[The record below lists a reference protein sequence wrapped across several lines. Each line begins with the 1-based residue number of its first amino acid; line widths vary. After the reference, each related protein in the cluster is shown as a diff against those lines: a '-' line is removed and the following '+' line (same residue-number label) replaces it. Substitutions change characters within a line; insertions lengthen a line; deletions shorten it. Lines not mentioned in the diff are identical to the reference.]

1 MKQIKKF
8 LMSFVHAGRGIAA
21 GFSERN
27 MKLHGL
33 AAIFVVILGF
43 IRNLDMVE
51 WAIILIL
58 IAFVWTAE
66 LFNSSIEDLSDLVRD
81 SNKLDYKA
89 TKRVRD
95 LAAGAVLFSVIVAV
109 IVGLMIFLN

>member
-1 MKQIKKF
+1 MKQLEKF
-8 LMSFVHAGRGIAA
+8 FMSFVHAGRGIVA

-33 AAIFVVILGF
+33 AAIFVVVLGF
-43 IRNLDMVE
+43 VRGLSEVE

-81 SNKLDYKA
+81 TNKLGYKA

-109 IVGLMIFLN
+109 IVGSIIFLN

>member
-1 MKQIKKF
+1 MKQIKKVF
-8 LMSFVHAGRGIAA
+8 MSFVHAGRGIAE
-21 GFSERN
+21 GFRERN

-33 AAIFVVILGF
+33 AAVLVVILGF
-43 IRNLDMVE
+43 VHQLNTSE

-81 SNKLDYKA
+81 TEKLAYKA
-89 TKRVRD
+89 TKRTRD
-95 LAAGAVLFSVIVAV
+95 LAAGAVLFSVMVAV
-109 IVGLMIFLN
+109 IVGLIVFLN

>member
-8 LMSFVHAGRGIAA
+8 FMSFVYAGQGIVA

-33 AAIFVVILGF
+33 AAILVIISGF
-43 IRNLDMVE
+43 IRDLDITE
-51 WAIILIL
+51 WSIVLIL

-81 SNKLDYKA
+81 SNKLEYKA

>member
-8 LMSFVHAGRGIAA
+8 LMSFVHASRGISA

-33 AAIFVVILGF
+33 AAILVIILGLA
-43 IRNLDMVE
+43 RELSVE
-51 WAIILIL
+51 RWAIVLIL
-58 IAFVWTAE
+58 IALVWSAE

-81 SNKLDYKA
+81 SENLTYEA
-89 TKRVRD
+89 TKRTRD
-95 LAAGAVLFSVIVAV
+95 IAAGAVLNAV
-109 IVGLMIFLN
+109 ILAVVVGLIVFLN

>member
-1 MKQIKKF
+1 MKQIKKL

-27 MKLHGL
+27 MKLHGI
-33 AAIFVVILGF
+33 AAILVIILGF
-43 IRNLDMVE
+43 IFKLNSTE

-81 SNKLDYKA
+81 TEKLAYKA

-109 IVGLMIFLN
+109 IVGYIIFLG